1 MALVP
6 YVWLMLAFIMGAVV
20 PVLDA
25 RASQSAF
32 SPPPGYVFVKPA
44 ACQNGKS
51 PALIYDICADQMA
64 LFTEVLG
71 RSAASG
77 KSLVVIFGATW
88 CPSCKSLKAVLPSAD
103 FFAATPAGKPLLER
117 VAVTEIAIST
127 LENGKVKPVQSGDA
141 VLALVQ
147 NKRPEVKQR
156 AVPFLAVIDPKSGRT
171 FVRNL
176 DDMEPAAGSG
186 GWSTAR
192 LANLISAA
200 DIEVRGGSAA
210 PGEPGWLARK
220 WQRLWR

>member
-32 SPPPGYVFVKPA
+32 IAPPGYVFEKPA
-44 ACQNGKS
+44 ACQSGKT
-51 PALIYDICADQMA
+51 PALIYNICADQMT
-64 LFTEVLG
+64 LFTEALG

-77 KSLVVIFGATW
+77 KSLVVVFGATW
-88 CPSCKSLKAVLPSAD
+88 CPSCKSLKAVLPSAE
-103 FFAATPAGKPLLER
+103 FFAAAPGGKPLLER
-117 VAVTEIAIST
+117 IAVTEIAIST
-127 LENGKVKPVQSGDA
+127 LEGSKVKSVQSGEA
-141 VLALVQ
+141 VLSLVQ
-147 NKRPEVKQR
+147 KMRPEVKQR
-156 AVPFLAVIDPKSGRT
+156 AVPFLAVVDPKSGRT

-176 DDMEPAAGSG
+176 DDLEPAAGG
-186 GWSTAR
+186 GWSTTR
-192 LANLISAA
+192 LADLIAAA

-210 PGEPGWLARK
+210 PSEPGWFARK

>member
-32 SPPPGYVFVKPA
+32 SAPPGYVFEKPA
-44 ACQNGKS
+44 ACQNGKT
-51 PALIYDICADQMA
+51 PALIYNICVDQMA
-64 LFTEVLG
+64 HFTDALG

-88 CPSCKSLKAVLPSAD
+88 CPSCKSLKAVMPSVE
-103 FFAATPAGKPLLER
+103 FYAAAPSGKPLLDR
-117 VAVTEIAIST
+117 VAVAEIAIST
-127 LENGKVKPVQSGDA
+127 LENGKVRAVHSGDA
-141 VLALVQ
+141 VLSLVQ
-147 NKRPEVKQR
+147 SKRPEVKQR
-156 AVPFLAVIDPKSGRT
+156 AVPFLAVIDSKSGRT

-176 DDMEPAAGSG
+176 DDVEPVAGG
-186 GWSTAR
+186 GWSTTR
-192 LANLISAA
+192 LAELISAA
-200 DIEVRGGSAA
+200 DIEVRGGDAV

-220 WQRLWR
+220 WQRFWR